1 MIKFYPREKDAELLR
16 ELRFESKVVCVYAGK
31 LGGIYF
37 KKEIFDFIKS
47 CYDHWNDDFRFLMLT
62 NASREEI
69 EEECKRV
76 GLPEYIVINKFV
88 FHNEIPAYLS
98 LGDFALNPVKPV
110 PTKRFCTSI
119 KDGEYWAMGL
129 PIVISPNISDDS
141 DIIEQEEIG
150 IVMDFADK
158 DQFEPSLAQL
168 DTLLQRKNDL
178 KEKIRNT
185 GQRYRSFDIAE
196 NIYRKIYG
204 N

>member
-1 MIKFYPREKDAELLR
+1 
-16 ELRFESKVVCVYAGK
+16 
-31 LGGIYF
+31 
-37 KKEIFDFIKS
+37 
-47 CYDHWNDDFRFLMLT
+47 
-62 NASREEI
+62 
-69 EEECKRV
+69 
-76 GLPEYIVINKFV
+76 
-88 FHNEIPAYLS
+88 
-98 LGDFALNPVKPV
+98 V

>member
-1 MIKFYPREKDAELLR
+1 
-16 ELRFESKVVCVYAGK
+16 
-31 LGGIYF
+31 
-37 KKEIFDFIKS
+37 
-47 CYDHWNDDFRFLMLT
+47 
-62 NASREEI
+62 
-69 EEECKRV
+69 
-76 GLPEYIVINKFV
+76 
-88 FHNEIPAYLS
+88 
-98 LGDFALNPVKPV
+98 
-110 PTKRFCTSI
+110 
-119 KDGEYWAMGL
+119 MGL